1 MTTSAIVN
9 GIPLYVGVR
18 ELDGLWCEVALS
30 VSKCLGKVVIFVARS
45 VMAVDG
51 SWLLDEL
58 VIGREHDEGS
68 ISTTG
73 GTLYLWECH
82 QM

>member
-9 GIPLYVGVR
+9 GIRLYVGVQ

-45 VMAVDG
+45 VVVVG

-68 ISTTG
+68 ISMTG
-73 GTLYLWECH
+73 GTLFLWECH